1 MSNLDRIKRVTDLFI
16 EGRELV
22 FGDDGS
28 GEPVVVW
35 INKLNAF
42 EEEEARRDGLA
53 ARAERLLELNAP
65 GNRERA
71 ALEMS
76 TKGLN
81 HEELVDSLVS
91 MYFDQDYMGAMDDVD
106 SNPEWRDRLLF
117 LQRMNQLHDD
127 AGINDDDERRKRFRD
142 VNGQY
147 FEAIR
152 DAAGKRQEERKK
164 DFLTETDEELT
175 TKHMEVTLDRVATLA
190 HLNERR
196 VTEFFFALRDCQG
209 VQVDGVWTHASCPH
223 PQLLESRQQ
232 IRGLP
237 DAMLSAMGDALA
249 GLTVDRRTAGNS
261 DAPTN
266 SSESLEPVSPPEEST
281 PSSPIVTQPVAVA
294 T

>member
-16 EGRELV
+16 EGRELI

-53 ARAERLLELNAP
+53 ARAERLLELNLP

-76 TKGLN
+76 AKGLE
-81 HEELVDSLVS
+81 HEQLVDSLVS

-147 FEAIR
+147 FDAIR
-152 DAAGKRQEERKK
+152 ESAGKRQEDRKK
-164 DFLTETDEELT
+164 DFLAQTNEELIA
-175 TKHMEVTLDRVATLA
+175 KHLEVTLDRVGTLA

-196 VTEFFFALRDCQG
+196 VTEFFYALRDCQG
-209 VQVDGVWTHASCPH
+209 VQTDGVWTHASCLH

-232 IRGLP
+232 VRGLP

-266 SSESLEPVSPPEEST
+266 SSESLEPASPPEEST
-281 PSSPIVTQPVAVA
+281 PSSPAVTPPVAVA